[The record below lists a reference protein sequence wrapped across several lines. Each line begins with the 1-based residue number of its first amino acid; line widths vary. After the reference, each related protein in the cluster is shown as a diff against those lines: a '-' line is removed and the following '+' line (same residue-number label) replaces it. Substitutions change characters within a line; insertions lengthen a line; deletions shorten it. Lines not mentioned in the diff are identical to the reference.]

1 MSALDGFE
9 VIEKENVIKRKK
21 WNCLDVLNVFI
32 DSGNECMGR
41 HYGDDIKNAMIA
53 FRAQLKRTPM
63 PVRACRRGD
72 MVILMREDEGE

>member
-9 VIEKENVIKRKK
+9 VIEKESVAKRKK
-21 WNCLDVLNVFI
+21 WNCLDILNEFM

-41 HYGDDIKNAMIA
+41 HYGDDIKSAMIA

-63 PVRACRRGD
+63 PVRVCRRGD
-72 MVILMREDEGE
+72 MVILMREDDDE